1 MRIDTPIARR
11 VIENCADARIASRSA
26 RYGALR
32 AATTDDHLS
41 RAATAVRR
49 WQEAEG
55 ELAADIRRFG
65 GCSDVRTL
73 AFTARARRLDAELA
87 ALGFTRE
94 SYEAALAER
103 LPYRTIYMLGLGV
116 H

>member
-49 WQEAEG
+49 WHEAEG
-55 ELAADIRRFG
+55 ELAADVFAFG
-65 GCSDVRTL
+65 GDGDCMAVVFRG
-73 AFTARARRLDAELA
+73 TAARLDAELA